1 MSGISPTFLQK
12 SLELRDNTSSRK
24 AAAKALKKAVKN
36 YQQSEALPI
45 NEMNR
50 LHPPGNFFFLSLFG
64 IYKIYKHILNINIY
78 CTMYI
83 FIRNCIFE
91 KFFEYISRETV

>member
-1 MSGISPTFLQK
+1 MRLVFSELINIVFILFFTKYYPFDYLFTQSVEGMSGISPIFLQK

-50 LHPPGNFFFLSLFG
+50 LHPPGNFSFFTLW
-64 IYKIYKHILNINIY
+64 Y
-78 CTMYI
+78 T
-83 FIRNCIFE
+83 
-91 KFFEYISRETV
+91 